1 METISLSINDLLLS
15 FKGSIN
21 SLIPWLEKIKMP
33 YDKLSSYDDW
43 DEISSTLFRTIVLNS
58 IINSTDDIDDNI
70 IFSEYGIIYENYRDY
85 SFLFIDNKSDDYFQ
99 VFNEFVCEH
108 TEFNKILVSNIDKID
123 YTLRETIIIE
133 CNDVSV
139 SLFLNMRDQYRIVNR
154 INIIL

>member
-15 FKGSIN
+15 FKGSLN
-21 SLIPWLEKIKMP
+21 SLIPWLERIKMP

-58 IINSTDDIDDNI
+58 ILNSTEDIDENI
-70 IFSEYGIIYENYRDY
+70 IFPEYGIIYENYRDY
-85 SFLFIDNKSDDYFQ
+85 SFLIIDNESDNYFQ
-99 VFNEFVCEH
+99 VFNEFVCEQ